1 MDFEEYAKEAMRTYP
16 SYLSDEDKLELAE
29 VGVLGEAGE
38 LLDLLKKEVFHGHHV
53 HPEKY
58 KKEIGDVF
66 WYVATSPSPNGK
78 LDEEYLGCESRS
90 FRIKKVRDLIRGAS
104 SGLLRNRAILS
115 LYAICAAFGYD
126 PGEIMAMNIAK
137 LRERYKVG
145 FSTAESVA
153 GVDVK
158 ENDL

>member
-1 MDFEEYAKEAMRTYP
+1 MHFEEYAKEAMRTYP
-16 SYLSDEDKLELAE
+16 AGLSDEDKLELAE

-53 HPEKY
+53 PPEKY

-66 WYVATSPSPNGK
+66 WYVATFPAFNGVRSPY
-78 LDEEYLGCESRS
+78 EGCESKDARVKS
-90 FRIKKVRDLIRGAS
+90 VKDLIMGAS
-104 SGLLRNRAILS
+104 MCLLRNRAILS

-137 LRERYKVG
+137 LKERYKSG
-145 FSTAESVA
+145 FSTADSLA
-153 GVDVK
+153 RVDVK
-158 ENDL
+158 EEKL

>member
-16 SYLSDEDKLELAE
+16 AGLSLQDKIELAD

-53 HPEKY
+53 PPEKY

-66 WYVATSPSPNGK
+66 WYVATCPSINGK
-78 LDEEYLGCESRS
+78 WEAYLGCESKDV
-90 FRIKKVRDLIRGAS
+90 RIKSVRDLILGAS

-137 LRERYKVG
+137 LRERYKSG
-145 FSTAESVA
+145 FSTADSLA
-153 GVDVK
+153 RVDVK
-158 ENDL
+158 EEKL